1 MKYNL
6 SKKLFTIT
14 LALLLLLMGFT
25 LVFQLLFFQRF
36 YEDKK
41 VKSLTKEVN
50 RFSNLYS
57 YQLNGDQ
64 NTLKALSSF
73 ENRNNAKIAI
83 FSISNG
89 NLTLRYLS
97 TNLEND
103 DSLTSFCS
111 ELINDKD
118 LINKVLEDNTAIS
131 SIFYNYSSA
140 TKKLGV
146 VSPIILKSYNSFE
159 SVTISLSFSN
169 LFKYLTNLFLL
180 FTCIEVLLSISF
192 IFSSSSSFDSSLY
205 SFILFS
211 SCSL

>member
-1 MKYNL
+1 M
-6 SKKLFTIT
+6 
-14 LALLLLLMGFT
+14 
-25 LVFQLLFFQRF
+25 
-36 YEDKK
+36 
-41 VKSLTKEVN
+41 N

-57 YQLNGDQ
+57 CQLNGDQ
-64 NTLKALSSF
+64 NTLTALSSF

-97 TNLEND
+97 SNLETD

-146 VSPIILKSYNSFE
+146 VSPISLNSKND
-159 SVTISLSFSN
+159 SVIVVVSSIQPIEEAADVLSEF
-169 LFKYLTNLFLL
+169 FIYIF
-180 FTCIEVLLSISF
+180 IGF
-192 IFSSSSSFDSSLY
+192 IFFSIVLASIY
-205 SFILFS
+205 SN
-211 SCSL
+211 